1 MRRIVVQILF
11 PLTTA
16 MIWGSSFVAQSTSTE
31 YIGAMTFNAARSV
44 VAFFVL
50 LLLIPIFRHFEK
62 KEDQPTLSEAE
73 KKSQFKGLIWGGF
86 CCGTAL
92 ALACNL
98 QQMGMVA
105 GASAGKT
112 SFITT
117 LYVVLVPI
125 CGLFLKKKVPLSVW
139 IGVMVAVAG
148 LYCLCIKEDFTI
160 VFSDFLVLLCAFAY
174 TLQILVI
181 DHFAPSYD
189 GVQLSCVQF
198 FFTAVWSIIGMFVFE
213 DPTWPNLMACAGD
226 ILYVGIFSSGV
237 AYTLQILAQKDSQN
251 PTMVSLL
258 LSLESVF
265 GVLAGAIFLHERMSG
280 KEYLGCVLMLIAVV
294 LAQLP
299 APTKKENTTAAE

>member
-1 MRRIVVQILF
+1 MKRFIVQIMF
-11 PLTTA
+11 PITTA
-16 MIWGSSFVAQSTSTE
+16 MIWGSSFVMQSNSADVIE
-31 YIGAMTFNAARSV
+31 AMTFNAMRSI
-44 VAFFVL
+44 VAFFTL
-50 LLLIPIFRHFEK
+50 LLLIPIFAHFNKGEKPVLSVEEK
-62 KEDQPTLSEAE
+62 K
-73 KKSQFKGLIWGGF
+73 KNRKVLIWGGF

-125 CGLFLKKKVPLSVW
+125 CGLFLKKKIPASVW
-139 IGVMVAVAG
+139 VGVMVAVAG

-174 TLQILVI
+174 ALQILVI
-181 DHFAPSYD
+181 DHFAPHTD

-198 FFTAVWSIIGMFVFE
+198 FFTAIWSLIGMFIFE
-213 DPTWPNLMACAGD
+213 NPNWSAIMSCMGD

-237 AYTLQILAQKDSQN
+237 AYTLQILAQKDSAN

-265 GVLAGAIFLHERMSG
+265 GVLAGAIFLHERMTG
-280 KEYLGCVLMLIAVV
+280 KEYLGCVLMLVAVV

-299 APTKKENTTAAE
+299 SPKKKTAAAE

>member
-1 MRRIVVQILF
+1 MRRFTYQILF
-11 PLTTA
+11 PLITA
-16 MIWGSSFVAQSTSTE
+16 MIWGSAFVMQSNSADVIE
-31 YIGAMTFNAARSV
+31 AMTFNASRSV
-44 VAFFVL
+44 VAFFTL
-50 LLLIPIFRHFEK
+50 LLMIFLFRRFGKTERPV
-62 KEDQPTLSEAE
+62 QTPAE
-73 KKSQFKGLIWGGF
+73 KKASFKALLWSGF

-139 IGVMVAVAG
+139 LGVMIAVAG

-160 VFSDFLVLLCAFAY
+160 VFSDFLVLLCALAY
-174 TLQILVI
+174 TLQILVV
-181 DHFAPSYD
+181 DHFAPHHD
-189 GVQLSCVQF
+189 GVELSCVQF
-198 FFTAVWSIIGMFVFE
+198 FFNAAWSMLGMFLLE
-213 DPTWPNLMACAGD
+213 DPQWSAIMSCMGD

-237 AYTLQILAQKDSQN
+237 AFTLQILAQKESSN
-251 PTMVSLL
+251 PTMISLL

-265 GVLAGAIFLHERMSG
+265 GVIAGAIFLQERMSG

-299 APTKKENTTAAE
+299 LPTKKKTVQ

>member
-1 MRRIVVQILF
+1 MKRFVYQILF

-16 MIWGSSFVAQSTSTE
+16 MIWGSSFVAQSTSADH
-31 YIGAMTFNAARSV
+31 IGAFTFNAARSI
-44 VAFFVL
+44 VAFVVL
-50 LLLIPIFRHFEK
+50 LLLIPLFRRFNKQPQQELTKEEK
-62 KEDQPTLSEAE
+62 NKN
-73 KKSQFKGLIWGGF
+73 FKGLLWGGF

-98 QQMGMVA
+98 QQLGMVA

-139 IGVMVAVAG
+139 LGVMVAVAG

-181 DHFAPSYD
+181 DHFAPHYD
-189 GVQLSCVQF
+189 GVQLSCIQF
-198 FFTAVWSIIGMFVFE
+198 LFTAIWSTVCMLIFE
-213 DPTWPNLMACAGD
+213 EVSWAALTPCLVD

-265 GVLAGAIFLHERMSG
+265 GVMAGAIFLHETMTG
-280 KEYLGCVLMLIAVV
+280 KEYLGCVLMLVAVV

-299 APTKKENTTAAE
+299 TPKKKSTAIN

>member
-1 MRRIVVQILF
+1 MRRFVFQVIF

-16 MIWGSSFVAQSTSTE
+16 MIWGSSFVSQANTTQHIE
-31 YIGAMTFNAARSV
+31 AFTFNASRCV

-50 LLLIPIFRHFEK
+50 LLLIPLFRRFDKQAVTTELTPQEK
-62 KEDQPTLSEAE
+62 K
-73 KKSQFKGLIWGGF
+73 KHFRGLIWGGF

-98 QQMGMVA
+98 QQLGMVA
-105 GASAGKT
+105 GAGAGKT

-139 IGVMVAVAG
+139 LGVMVAVAG

-160 VFSDFLVLLCAFAY
+160 VFSDFLVLLCALAY

-181 DHFAPSYD
+181 DHFAPHYD

-198 FFTAVWSIIGMFVFE
+198 FFTGLWSMVCMFLFE
-213 DPTWPNLMACAGD
+213 EPQWSAILACTGE
-226 ILYVGIFSSGV
+226 ILYVGIFSSCV
-237 AYTLQILAQKDSQN
+237 AYTLQILAQKESSN

-258 LSLESVF
+258 LSMESVF
-265 GVLAGAIFLHERMSG
+265 GVLAGAIFLQEKLTG

-294 LAQLP
+294 LAQIPLP
-299 APTKKENTTAAE
+299 LKKKAVQ

>member
-1 MRRIVVQILF
+1 MRRIIYQILF

-16 MIWGSSFVAQSTSTE
+16 MIWGSSFVAQSTSADH
-31 YIGAMTFNAARSV
+31 IGAFTFNASRSI

-50 LLLIPIFRHFEK
+50 LLLIPIFNRLNKQETQEVMTREEK
-62 KEDQPTLSEAE
+62 KRH
-73 KKSQFKGLIWGGF
+73 FKGLVWGGF

-98 QQMGMVA
+98 QQLGMVA

-139 IGVMVAVAG
+139 LGVMVAVAG
-148 LYCLCIKEDFTI
+148 LYCLCIKEDFSI

-181 DHFAPSYD
+181 DHFAPHYD
-189 GVQLSCVQF
+189 GVQLSCIQF
-198 FFTAVWSIIGMFVFE
+198 LTTSLWSAVGMILFE
-213 DPTWPNLMACAGD
+213 EVSWAALAPCLGD
-226 ILYVGIFSSGV
+226 IFYVGIFSSGV

-265 GVLAGAIFLHERMSG
+265 GVIAGAIFLHERMSG
-280 KEYLGCVLMLIAVV
+280 REYLGCVLMLIAVV

-299 APTKKENTTAAE
+299 APNGKKAATN

>member
-1 MRRIVVQILF
+1 MKRIIYQILF

-16 MIWGSSFVAQSTSTE
+16 LIWGISFVAQSESAE
-31 YIGAMTFNAARSV
+31 HIGAFTFSAARCFM
-44 VAFFVL
+44 AFLAL
-50 LLLIPIFRHFEK
+50 LLLFPLLRRFNQST
-62 KEDQPTLSEAE
+62 QPELTAAE
-73 KKSQFKGLIWGGF
+73 KKVQRKGLIWGGF

-98 QQMGMVA
+98 QQLGMVA

-117 LYVVLVPI
+117 MYVVMVPI
-125 CGLFLKKKVPLSVW
+125 CGLFLKKKVPSTVW
-139 IGVMVAVAG
+139 LGVMVAVAG

-181 DHFAPSYD
+181 DHFAPHYD
-189 GVQLSCVQF
+189 GVALSCVQF
-198 FFTAVWSIIGMFVFE
+198 FFTAVWSVVGMLVLEMDQFS
-213 DPTWPNLMACAGD
+213 WQALGLCIGD
-226 ILYVGIFSSGV
+226 ILYVGILSGGV
-237 AYTLQILAQKDSQN
+237 AYTLQILAQKDSGN

-265 GVLAGAIFLHERMSG
+265 GVLAGAVFLHEKMSG
-280 KEYLGCVLMLIAVV
+280 KEYLGCALMLIAVV
-294 LAQLP
+294 LAQIP
-299 APTKKENTTAAE
+299 APKSKKAVAE

>member
-1 MRRIVVQILF
+1 MRRIIYQIIF
-11 PLTTA
+11 PLVTA
-16 MIWGSSFVAQSTSTE
+16 MIWGSSFVMQSNSADVIE
-31 YIGAMTFNAARSV
+31 AMTFNAMRSV
-44 VAFFVL
+44 VAFFTL
-50 LLLIPIFRHFEK
+50 LLLVFLFRRFGKAERPV
-62 KEDQPTLSEAE
+62 QTPAE
-73 KKSQFKGLIWGGF
+73 KKSVFKGLLWGGF

-139 IGVMVAVAG
+139 LGVAIAVAG

-160 VFSDFLVLLCAFAY
+160 VFSDFLILLCAFGY

-181 DHFAPSYD
+181 DHFAPHHD
-189 GVQLSCVQF
+189 GVELSCVQF
-198 FFTAVWSIIGMFVFE
+198 FFTALWSMLGMFLLE
-213 DPTWPNLMACAGD
+213 DPQWSAIMSCMGD

-237 AYTLQILAQKDSQN
+237 AFTLQILAQKDSSN

-265 GVLAGAIFLHERMSG
+265 GIIAGAIFLQERMSG
-280 KEYLGCVLMLIAVV
+280 KEYLGCVLMLIAVA
-294 LAQLP
+294 LAQIPLP
-299 APTKKENTTAAE
+299 LKKKAVQ

>member
-1 MRRIVVQILF
+1 MKRIIYQILF

-16 MIWGSSFVAQSTSTE
+16 LSGGISFVAQSESAE
-31 YIGAMTFNAARSV
+31 HIGAFTFSAARCFM
-44 VAFFVL
+44 AFLAL
-50 LLLIPIFRHFEK
+50 LLLFPLLRRFNQST
-62 KEDQPTLSEAE
+62 QPELTAAE
-73 KKSQFKGLIWGGF
+73 KKAQRKGLIWGGF

-98 QQMGMVA
+98 QQLGMVA

-117 LYVVLVPI
+117 MYVVMVPI
-125 CGLFLKKKVPLSVW
+125 CGLFLKKKVPSTVW
-139 IGVMVAVAG
+139 LGVMVAVAG

-181 DHFAPSYD
+181 DHFAPHHD
-189 GVQLSCVQF
+189 GVALSCVQF
-198 FFTAVWSIIGMFVFE
+198 FFTAVWSAIGMLVFE
-213 DPTWPNLMACAGD
+213 EVSWTMLAPCIGD
-226 ILYVGIFSSGV
+226 ILYVGVFSSGV
-237 AYTLQILAQKDSQN
+237 AYTLQILAQKDSGN

-265 GVLAGAIFLHERMSG
+265 GVLAGAIFLHETMSG
-280 KEYLGCVLMLIAVV
+280 KEYFGCVLMLVAVV

-299 APTKKENTTAAE
+299 APKRKNAVAE